1 MSRDLAARLAAASA
15 LRRLN
20 HALVAHHADDHTLD
34 RICALV
40 DDVLPSLTSGDRR
53 DRAAL
58 LTEHAG
64 AIFNRSPDEPPAG
77 VIEDA
82 FNVMADRAVGGRAN
96 PTATEIDVRYEH
108 DEAIAS
114 LTLGPAFEG
123 APGRAHGGMVAAVFD
138 DVTGYVLRLAGTPAF
153 TARLTISYHA
163 PTPLEVPLE
172 FRSRLEAREPRK
184 LHITAECRHNGQ
196 LIASADA
203 LFVTVDPERFRQV
216 TQ

>member
-1 MSRDLAARLAAASA
+1 MNARASARLSAASA

-34 RICALV
+34 RICTFV
-40 DDVLPSLTSGDRR
+40 DDILPALTKGERR
-53 DRAAL
+53 DRATL
-58 LTEHAG
+58 LSEHAH
-64 AIFNRSPDEPPAG
+64 AIFGGAPDDVPGAVLDDP
-77 VIEDA
+77 

-108 DEAIAS
+108 DDAVAVV
-114 LTLGPAFEG
+114 TLGPAFEG
-123 APGRAHGGMVAAVFD
+123 ATGRAHGGMVAAIFD

-153 TARLTISYHA
+153 TARLTVSYHA

-184 LHITAECRHNGQ
+184 LHITAECHHDGQ
-196 LIASADA
+196 RIASAQA
-203 LFVTVDPERFRQV
+203 LYVTVDPERFRQ
-216 TQ
+216 Q

>member
-1 MSRDLAARLAAASA
+1 MPARLAAARA

-20 HALVAHHADDHTLD
+20 HALVAHHTDDNTLD
-34 RICALV
+34 QICAFV
-40 DDVLPSLTSGDRR
+40 DDVLPSLTNGERR

-58 LTEHAG
+58 LSEHAS
-64 AIFNRSPDEPPAG
+64 AIFNGATDELPAG
-77 VIEDA
+77 VVEDP

-96 PTATEIDVRYEH
+96 PTAIEIDVRYEH

-114 LTLGPAFEG
+114 VTLGPAFEG

-184 LHITAECRHNGQ
+184 LHITAECRHEGQ

-203 LFVTVDPERFRQV
+203 LYVTVDPERFRQLA
-216 TQ
+216 Q